1 MYKNKFYFFIE
12 FIIGFILLFISLFI
26 LLHPSMMIFSM
37 KILGIIILLNG
48 LYMIWKQRKNKT
60 GMILSLFVG
69 IILSLFPALPLTL
82 FVFLFAFYICIK
94 GLSQFITY
102 YLYKQNHISYRFII
116 LLSSL
121 LLINFG
127 FTYLLSPYIHLY
139 QARIIICIYLIYLSL
154 SFILKGIRE
163 IMGENRQ
170 NQIKRRIH
178 VSLPVIFN
186 ALIPRIMIDY
196 INEKLETPSLL
207 PKDGHNTDLTVF
219 IHVSKN
225 GFGAV
230 GHVDISYQH
239 IVYAYGAYDDLS
251 HHLLG
256 AIGDGVLFEVDESSY
271 IDFCLKDDPE
281 SVIFAYTLQLNQQQ
295 TQAVEKNIKSL
306 KQQLIPFELIH
317 HQHTYAKRLQE
328 YTHAQFY
335 KFKTGR
341 FQKYFVLTTNCVL
354 LADSIN
360 GTSGIDIIGINGMIT
375 PGSYYTYFEEETRK
389 EYSRVYQKK
398 IYDCASFIKY

>member
-12 FIIGFILLFISLFI
+12 FIIGFILLLISLFI
-26 LLHPSMMIFSM
+26 LFHPSMMIFSM
-37 KILGIIILLNG
+37 RILGIIILFNG
-48 LYMIWKQRKNKT
+48 LYMVWKQRNNKT
-60 GMILSLFVG
+60 GIILSLFVG
-69 IILSLFPALPLTL
+69 IILSLFPALPFTL

-121 LLINFG
+121 FLINFG

-139 QARIIICIYLIYLSL
+139 QTNIIICIYLIYLAL

-170 NQIKRRIH
+170 NQMKRRIH
-178 VSLPVIFN
+178 VSLPVILN

-196 INEKLETPSLL
+196 INEKLETPSFIHT
-207 PKDGHNTDLTVF
+207 DGHNIDLTVF

-230 GHVDISYQH
+230 GHVDISYQN

-251 HHLLG
+251 NHLLG

-271 IDFCLKDDPE
+271 IDFCLKDDPQ
-281 SVIFAYTLQLNQQQ
+281 SVIFAYTLQLNHQQ
-295 TQAVEKNIKSL
+295 TQLIENNLQSL
-306 KQQLIPFELIH
+306 KQQLLPFELTH

-335 KFKTGR
+335 KFKKGR

-354 LADSIN
+354 LADSII

-375 PGSYYTYFEEETRK
+375 PGSYYTYFEEEARK

-398 IYDCASFIKY
+398 IYASSSYHL